1 MSLLTRVQIEDALQR
16 LGILA
21 LQHGESVEL
30 LAVGGAVMMLAYDA
44 RPATHD
50 VDAIVLQPALTRL
63 VRELAAQ
70 VARELDWP
78 VDWLNDGAKGFMM
91 GVSDGG
97 VIYAAPGIVVRR
109 PLPAQMLAMKLS
121 AWRDDVDIQD
131 ALRLLQ
137 ELIGECS
144 DDQEVCWAM
153 IEPFVVP
160 SQALKAR
167 YAFLDLWE
175 SIYDND

>member
-1 MSLLTRVQIEDALQR
+1 
-16 LGILA
+16 
-21 LQHGESVEL
+21 
-30 LAVGGAVMMLAYDA
+30 
-44 RPATHD
+44 
-50 VDAIVLQPALTRL
+50 
-63 VRELAAQ
+63 
-70 VARELDWP
+70 
-78 VDWLNDGAKGFMM
+78 M

-109 PLPAQMLAMKLS
+109 PSPAQMLGMKLA

-131 ALRLLQ
+131 ALRLLR
-137 ELIGECS
+137 ELIGECRA
-144 DDQEVCWAM
+144 DQEVCWAM

-175 SIYDND
+175 SIYGNN

>member
-1 MSLLTRVQIEDALQR
+1 MTLLTRVQIENALKR

-30 LAVGGAVMMLAYDA
+30 LAVGGAVMLLAYDA
-44 RPATHD
+44 RLSTHD

-70 VARELDWP
+70 VARELEWP

-109 PLPAQMLAMKLS
+109 PLPAQMLAMKLA
-121 AWRDDVDIQD
+121 AWRDDVNIMGCAPVASGIDW
-131 ALRLLQ
+131 R
-137 ELIGECS
+137 
-144 DDQEVCWAM
+144 M
-153 IEPFVVP
+153 
-160 SQALKAR
+160 R
-167 YAFLDLWE
+167 
-175 SIYDND
+175 